1 MHRYLVT
8 VAWAE
13 RRKKKYYDCAAKELQ
28 ASLTMS
34 TAHDASHWCKKC
46 QGHDGTCV
54 AQHKLIQTK
63 HSLHAQRKP
72 TSILLFLNALF
83 PSAPFLYPHMI
94 FLVLCTFWQL
104 GGVTTKIKQTKL
116 GLDRMFMKCN
126 STTIWKFALWPWA
139 QETPLAQ
146 WILTVGRRIGVTSR
160 SSDFR
165 STLICLWLPNVP
177 ALLASIRQR
186 LLEAGVIQ
194 VTRCWQFVW

>member
-54 AQHKLIQTK
+54 AQHKLIQSK

-83 PSAPFLYPHMI
+83 PFSSFSLSAHDFLSSVYILAAWRRHDENQADQTWPGPD
-94 FLVLCTFWQL
+94 VYEAWQHNNM
-104 GGVTTKIKQTKL
+104 KI
-116 GLDRMFMKCN
+116 C
-126 STTIWKFALWPWA
+126 
-139 QETPLAQ
+139 PLAMSSRNASGSMDLDSRTQ
-146 WILTVGRRIGVTSR
+146 NRRDFTLFGLPLNADLLMIAKRSCTTS
-160 SSDFR
+160 
-165 STLICLWLPNVP
+165 
-177 ALLASIRQR
+177 
-186 LLEAGVIQ
+186 
-194 VTRCWQFVW
+194 